1 MKLINLV
8 GTRPQFIKAA
18 ALSRQLKLH
27 PTIQEI
33 IVHTGQH
40 FDKNMSD
47 VFFDEMMIPNPK
59 YNLEV
64 NSLNHGAMTGRMI
77 EKIEEVLL
85 IERPDFLLVYGDT
98 NSTLAGALAAK
109 KLNIK
114 VAHIEAGLRS
124 FNMQM
129 PEEINRILTDRIS
142 DILFCPTD
150 TALKNL
156 KIEGYENFDCTIVK
170 NGDVMMD
177 VALFYA
183 EISSQKSKIIEQL
196 NCNEFVLATIHRP
209 ENTDD
214 VESLKNIISAFNTI
228 AQKTNLVLPL
238 HPRTKAIIE
247 KNNIKTFFK
256 ITEPVGY
263 FDMLE
268 LLKNCKLVIT
278 DSGGLQKEAFYFHKQ
293 CITIRKQTEWIE
305 LLQGGFCCLSEPSA
319 ESIFSAYEHMEN
331 KKSNFDVDYFGKGNA
346 SEIVVNTLLK
356 F

>member
-1 MKLINLV
+1 MKLITIV
-8 GTRPQFIKAA
+8 GARPQFIKAA

-27 PTIQEI
+27 PSIQEI

-64 NSLNHGAMTGRMI
+64 NSLSHGAMTGRMI

-85 IERPDFLLVYGDT
+85 LEKPDVLLVYGDT

-109 KLNIK
+109 KLNVK

-142 DILFCPTD
+142 DVLFCPTD

-156 KIEGYENFDCTIVK
+156 QAEGYENFDCTIVK

-183 EISSQKSKIIEQL
+183 KISSQKSKIIEQL

-214 VESLKNIISAFNTI
+214 VESLKNIVSAFNTI
-228 AQKTNLVLPL
+228 AQKINLVLPL
-238 HPRTKAIIE
+238 HPRTKAIID
-247 KNNIKTFFK
+247 KNKIDTFFK
-256 ITEPVGY
+256 IIEPVGY

-268 LLKNCKLVIT
+268 LLKNCKLVVT
-278 DSGGLQKEAFYFHKQ
+278 DSGGLQKEAFYFHKH
-293 CITIRKQTEWIE
+293 CITIRKQTEWLE
-305 LLQGGFCCLSEPSA
+305 LLSGGFSCLVDSKSED
-319 ESIFSAYEHMEN
+319 IINAYEKMEN
-331 KKSNFDVDYFGKGNA
+331 KKSDFNIDYFGNGNA

>member
-64 NSLNHGAMTGRMI
+64 NSLSHGAMTGRMI
-77 EKIEEVLL
+77 EKIEKVLL
-85 IERPDFLLVYGDT
+85 LEKPDVLLVYGDT
-98 NSTLAGALAAK
+98 NSTLAGVLAAK
-109 KLNIK
+109 KLNVK

-142 DILFCPTD
+142 DVLFCPTD

-156 KIEGYENFDCTIVK
+156 QAEGYENFDCTIVK

-214 VESLKNIISAFNTI
+214 VESLKNIVLAFNTI
-228 AQKTNLVLPL
+228 AQKINLVLPL
-238 HPRTKAIIE
+238 HPRTKAIID
-247 KNNIKTFFK
+247 KNKIDTFFK
-256 ITEPVGY
+256 IIEPVGY

-268 LLKNCKLVIT
+268 LLKNCKLVVT
-278 DSGGLQKEAFYFHKQ
+278 DSGGLQKEAFYFHKH
-293 CITIRKQTEWIE
+293 CITIRKQTEWLE
-305 LLQGGFCCLSEPSA
+305 LLSGGFSCLVDSKSED
-319 ESIFSAYEHMEN
+319 IVNAYEKMEN
-331 KKSNFDVDYFGKGNA
+331 KKSDFNIDYFGNGNA

>member
-1 MKLINLV
+1 MKLITIV
-8 GTRPQFIKAA
+8 GARPQFIKAA

-47 VFFDEMMIPNPK
+47 VFFDEMMIPKPK

-64 NSLNHGAMTGRMI
+64 NSLSHGAMTGRMI

-85 IERPDFLLVYGDT
+85 LEKPNLLLVYGDT

-124 FNMQM
+124 LNMQM

-142 DILFCPTD
+142 DVLFCPTD

-156 KIEGYENFDCTIVK
+156 QAEGFENFDCTIVK

-268 LLKNCKLVIT
+268 LLKYCKLIIT
-278 DSGGLQKEAFYFHKQ
+278 DSGGLQKEAFYFHKH
-293 CITIRKQTEWIE
+293 CVTIRKQTEWLE
-305 LLQGGFCCLSEPSA
+305 LISGGFSCLVDSKSED
-319 ESIFSAYEHMEN
+319 IINAYEKMEN
-331 KKSNFDVDYFGKGNA
+331 KKSDFNIDYFGNGNA